1 MQLHASLQHL
11 HETLKSTSEELQ
23 SKKVVLTKKTDRIT
37 KLRGEKK
44 SLELRLEGANN
55 LAEKITGEKAVVKA
69 ENDGLV
75 AERNG
80 LRAERD
86 RLNTDIAE
94 LRIER
99 DCLQTESSELR
110 SERDELRRDRDCLQ
124 KAKEDWTSEKGQK
137 DELISQMEEAG
148 STLERGRLAWL
159 AKEKELN
166 ESLDSSKKSAN
177 KLRRRKE
184 RAGKVGSSM
193 VLDEEK
199 RAWQQQR
206 PILEGSVT
214 RWKDAAEAL
223 GREKIEWNCTKA
235 RMESVTSS
243 LLEILFQAQQ
253 AWDEEKNVF
262 KLHLE
267 GAGNAAMQNWNMCAI
282 LVAQNGLQAG

>member
-11 HETLKSTSEELQ
+11 HETLKSTSKELQ

-55 LAEKITGEKAVVKA
+55 LAEKITGEKAGVKA
-69 ENDGLV
+69 ENDDLV

-80 LRAERD
+80 LRAKRDRLNTDITELRIERD
-86 RLNTDIAE
+86 RLNTDSTK
-94 LRIER
+94 LRTKR
-99 DCLQTESSELR
+99 DRLQTESSELR
-110 SERDELRRDRDCLQ
+110 SEKDEFRRDRDCLQ

-166 ESLDSSKKSAN
+166 ESLDSWKKSAN

-193 VLDEEK
+193 EE
-199 RAWQQQR
+199 
-206 PILEGSVT
+206 GC
-214 RWKDAAEAL
+214 
-223 GREKIEWNCTKA
+223 GR
-235 RMESVTSS
+235 S
-243 LLEILFQAQQ
+243 
-253 AWDEEKNVF
+253 
-262 KLHLE
+262 
-267 GAGNAAMQNWNMCAI
+267 
-282 LVAQNGLQAG
+282 